1 MMRTT
6 ASAVVAVVATS
17 MFSSTALAWEHTTQ
31 VWLPEDWPLVVRVA
45 DDGAENTIEAC
56 EASDGM
62 SGCCEETVPAG
73 NCIQSTTQGFAA
85 WEAAQCAEFDV
96 DVLNGQEDPDELAPN
111 IGALATNRLNYVTF
125 NDPENQIA
133 EAGTLAVTFTSATG
147 QAFVLDGQSYSHTF
161 DSDIVFND
169 NVEFISDEELASGAQ
184 CGGRTNFRG
193 VMTHEIG
200 HLLGMGHSCED
211 PGKGGEPCTDPT
223 LQNATMN
230 WSEGPCNR
238 GAIDIN
244 EDDIE
249 GFTAL
254 YGPFATFSCSHQ
266 VSDDQVVGVVPF
278 DLNCVVVSDYLNEVT
293 GASWNFGDGGTS
305 DQLSATHTYDQAGNY
320 TIQVTVTGDREAC
333 GPDGWQNSYR
343 KVGYVRAC
351 DVPAAE
357 FVVTQLDGLRYQ
369 MLNESDVSV
378 YGCIS
383 DIKWHV
389 YAGENTNGTPI
400 MDPIQAWEP
409 IIDFPDAGTY
419 TVVMSL
425 GGIAGTGGARATFD
439 VSRTGSDRPACNTGA
454 STGGAMGLLVLGGL
468 LAARRRRS

>member
-1 MMRTT
+1 MRTT
-6 ASAVVAVVATS
+6 TTVIVATLASALFCNSA
-17 MFSSTALAWEHTTQ
+17 FAWKHTERA
-31 VWLPEDWPLVVRVA
+31 WLPEDWPLVIRVA
-45 DDGAENTIEAC
+45 DDAVVENTIENC
-56 EASDGM
+56 EANDGLA
-62 SGCCEETVPAG
+62 GCCEETVPLG
-73 NCIQSTTQGFAA
+73 NCITSTIQGFDA
-85 WEAAQCAEFDV
+85 WNVAECAEFDV
-96 DVLNGQEDPDELAPN
+96 EVRDPRVEPSEIAPN
-111 IGALATNRLNYVTF
+111 IGALASNRLNYVTF

-133 EAGTLAVTFTSATG
+133 EMGTLAVTFTSASG
-147 QAFVLDGQSYSHTF
+147 QAFVFDGTVYAHST

-169 NVEFISDEELASGAQ
+169 NVDFISDEELAAGGQ
-184 CGGRTNFRG
+184 CNQRTNFRG

-211 PGKGGEPCTDPT
+211 PGEGGEPCTDPT
-223 LQNATMN
+223 LENATMN
-230 WSEGPCNR
+230 WSEGPCQR
-238 GAIDIN
+238 EAVDLN

-266 VSDDQVVGVVPF
+266 VSEDQVIGVVPF

-305 DQLSATHTYDQAGNY
+305 DQLSATHTYEQAGNY
-320 TIQVTVTGDREAC
+320 TIQVTVDGEREAC
-333 GPDGWQNSYR
+333 GPDGWQNNFR

-357 FVVTQLDGLRYQ
+357 FVVTQLDGLEYQ

-383 DIKWHV
+383 DIQWDV
-389 YAGENTNGTPI
+389 FAGNNTNGTPI
-400 MDPIQAWEP
+400 MDPIKAWEP
-409 IIDFPDAGTY
+409 IIEFPEAGTY

-425 GGIAGTGGARATFD
+425 GGIAGTGGATATFD
-439 VSRTGSDRPACNTGA
+439 VSRTGSDRANCNTA
-454 STGGAMGLLVLGGL
+454 SPAGGAMGLMLLGGL
-468 LAARRRRS
+468 LGLRRRR